1 MLLRTISEFLCLA
14 LHTAVTKFA
23 VPQPANMRD
32 PVDEWLGSVRDLDAL
47 LKTTQQQ
54 TGDVVYR
61 KQLSVADRVQRLHE
75 APPLPQK
82 TWRCLV
88 LQEKVRHTH
97 SAHTLAPARLQIHSS
112 DVAHVG

>member
-47 LKTTQQQ
+47 LKTNLFKQSPLARRADTQVCNSR
-54 TGDVVYR
+54 T
-61 KQLSVADRVQRLHE
+61 DRNYKL
-75 APPLPQK
+75 
-82 TWRCLV
+82 
-88 LQEKVRHTH
+88 
-97 SAHTLAPARLQIHSS
+97 
-112 DVAHVG
+112 